1 MELSP
6 RAINDMSDRAYH
18 HHDSTKAA
26 STFMLDAPPND
37 SVVQGSSGFVS
48 QQTNHNTVSPN
59 HEKSEIKTLCDF
71 QRQKSP

>member
-48 QQTNHNTVSPN
+48 QQTNHNTVSQNLGNLDKVHHALFLP
-59 HEKSEIKTLCDF
+59 
-71 QRQKSP
+71 QRL